1 MKTMELVNGVK
12 VVSKSGKE
20 FNVVS
25 VSDTE
30 VTIVSIDTNK
40 EKTIKISTLKKN
52 YIVAKEEAASEGND
66 VAACIETRKDDDKMV
81 DRDDKAREK
90 ENIAEIVKEQ
100 LTMLA
105 NGKIN
110 CTNENGVHVGRYI
123 TIGMVNAMRIYTKEW
138 TNEHTEEIE
147 ELINKAIEVTYRKSY
162 KNCADIEKFF
172 KDANVITTISVLVS
186 GAQTSTGSMVDENN
200 KAERKAKKF
209 SLSYETRLESML
221 ESGIERSGCKVYNG
235 TLADSGYSYTG
246 LVSTDVISVG
256 IDNKKDLNDK
266 RIVESFCDVIDEGS
280 NLCPKNP
287 KKDKYIYLVLRKS
300 GLSKAFDN
308 LKDVELNSTSDDEIF
323 RYVYCLDTPSSQKK
337 GSVKAFKME
346 SYKNKD
352 GKIVSIEKR
361 DIRIKVVDKSLDG
374 GLSKAF
380 LDKDGN
386 WVFYETKESLYK
398 KYKTRLGLGATSSLD
413 LGVMDNY
420 AVFEDVS
427 CHAGYNMNDPLH
439 QCNIEEKYT
448 KKIDEI
454 KNNNALSN
462 AAKKL
467 AFEEI
472 EEAFV
477 KEASDMGYIF
487 CRGTKDGSVL
497 TSAQWAKE
505 QLKKRGLNVDLNSV
519 LSICLQVRGGGNK
532 AATKMVDKNYMVLVF
547 NRLYTQDKSN
557 LLYIVLDGKRI
568 DAKDVTKKDIEELL
582 KKINGIFDANAMKI
596 LDHDATFKLVAMK
609 KAHITDSGFNM
620 VMALVSLLANNK
632 ETIDLIERRAKEQIK
647 ELVKQLGVKFILS
660 DDGSIDDIVIDYS
673 SIQGVNSI
681 AQDVDW
687 IRNCIPQIMDAIN
700 PGEIKT
706 KIKGVMK
713 QIAKIIEHFRIDMD
727 CKYCVVQSDPG
738 VLFGIQLI
746 KLDEVYDPSCNVN
759 EVALV
764 RHPISTM
771 SAVAVKSTVS
781 RLTLLKRLARTN
793 LHKDEKEAIRHYLM
807 AIEGFIIMPASEYEQ
822 EKFDGYDF
830 DIDAFQEFRDQELV
844 NILKKIPEIGT
855 HINRKEDQKLGI
867 STSFSKREEKVRAW
881 QDAVNNGLDVRLEDI
896 VEETKEEIYI
906 NNKIEK
912 PDDELGET
920 LRFSSKFKAAK
931 ISHDK
936 ELFDKD
942 SEGRYACSFHNAL
955 LLFKEYLLNPVA
967 AIGLIATG
975 NYNNAGAKSFFDD
988 NNVLDSDK
996 EFFSKYLN
1004 AYFGGG
1010 NDEYVS
1016 PIDENSVVDEYGR
1029 TNITLCKNT
1038 ALDILFRYSNSKP
1051 TVSNTARF
1059 IRDCLSSNRYV
1070 GESSIDS
1077 AKKMYKVLDYFNFCN
1092 IFKSLGSDKNSHV
1105 RELINSDEN
1114 EGVFNK
1120 LSSELDPEGKFGAA
1134 NFFETKFLGVMFNEI
1149 MPDKDTY
1156 DKNSALCYVKRGAID
1171 DTTCMPIKETIEDNK
1186 ELAIKDN
1193 LFKLKLRLT
1202 RYANQIMFLATKR
1215 LEAYVTSD
1223 EATKIRYELID
1234 KDLHGNKDLEK
1245 IIANINSSSITL
1257 NSSIHNASDNENEID
1272 DVSEREYVKNNFKS
1286 TLYNTAM
1293 VSFNGGELKYTKEE
1307 IGAVVLNYL
1316 INNCVDEK
1324 KNICKNSSNTVISV
1338 FLEEIVAYI
1347 NSITMTPESTLD
1359 ATIQYGEKIQR
1370 ISINGKNKN
1379 FADYVGAKV
1388 NVISGKGFIET
1399 EDDEIEMVEVSCK
1412 NKKACVNGT
1421 IEKIDG
1427 AFYVAADRETSFK
1440 KNNETGI
1447 YVAVENKASYNGKVI
1462 NLKART
1468 VFETYA
1474 NDENAVDS
1482 LSELNPDFLM
1492 DYEDVTFNP
1501 VFKMGDRTFYNA
1513 ICVGNNVFCE
1523 LKTNDELASVLE
1535 NIDLSSEDLLFFFNG
1550 SNAIFHIKNDKLT
1563 DKIEEANNIDASIN
1577 LDKFSENVAPVL
1589 SDENDAF
1596 DMFAN
1601 KNNVISSN
1609 TQEEEPEMG
1618 FTGFSTGVAA
1628 IQ

>member
-1 MKTMELVNGVK
+1 MIKMKTNKTMELVNGAK
-12 VVSKSGKE
+12 VVSKAGKA

-52 YIVAKEEAASEGND
+52 YIVEKEKEEAASEGND
-66 VAACIETRKDDDKMV
+66 VAAAIDTNRK
-81 DRDDKAREK
+81 DDKAREK
-90 ENIAEIVKEQ
+90 EKITEIVKKQ

-105 NGKIN
+105 NGKFN
-110 CTNENGVHVGRYI
+110 CAENGVHVGRYI
-123 TIGMVNAMRIYTKEW
+123 TVGMVNAIEKRKDELNEKEIV
-138 TNEHTEEIE
+138 EFE
-147 ELINKAIEVTYRKSY
+147 ELITKAIEASYRKSY
-162 KNCADIEKFF
+162 KNRVELEKFF
-172 KDANVITTISVLVS
+172 KEAPIVASIAVKAT
-186 GAQTSTGSMVDENN
+186 GGMTSNGCFKSETNN
-200 KAERKAKKF
+200 IQRKAKKF
-209 SLSYETRLESML
+209 SLSYETQIEVKLES
-221 ESGIERSGCKVYNG
+221 SIQRCGGDIHYG
-235 TLADSGYSYTG
+235 TLADDTFSYTG
-246 LVSTDVISVG
+246 LICTNIISAG
-256 IDNKKDLNDK
+256 IEDKKDLNNPT
-266 RIVESFCDVIDEGS
+266 IVNAFCDIIDEGS
-280 NLCPKNP
+280 VEYPKNP
-287 KKDKYIYLVLRKS
+287 EKDKFLYIVLRKS
-300 GLSKAFDN
+300 GLAKVYDN
-308 LKDVELNSTSDDEIF
+308 LKDVKNNSCEDDQIF
-323 RYVYCLDTPSSQKK
+323 RYVYVFDTPSSQKK
-337 GSVKAFKME
+337 GSADLFKVE
-346 SYKNKD
+346 TYKKQQD
-352 GKIVSIEKR
+352 KIVSIEKK
-361 DIRIKVVDKSLDG
+361 DIRKEVVDKSLDG
-374 GLSKAF
+374 GLSGAF
-380 LDKDGN
+380 LDENGN
-386 WVFYETKESLYK
+386 WVCYGTKEQLYK
-398 KYKTRLGLGATSSLD
+398 KHKSRLGLGATSSFD
-413 LGVMDNY
+413 LGTMDNC
-420 AVFEDVS
+420 AVFEDTS
-427 CHAGYNMNDPLH
+427 MHAGYNMNNPLVPS
-439 QCNIEEKYT
+439 NIEEKYT
-448 KKIDEI
+448 KQFEAVR
-454 KNNNALSN
+454 NNNVLSN

-497 TSAQWAKE
+497 TSAQWAQEK
-505 QLKKRGLNVDLNSV
+505 LKKRGLNVDLNSI
-519 LSICLQVRGGGNK
+519 LSICLQVRGGGLK
-532 AATKMVDKNYMVLVF
+532 AATKMVDRSFLVLIF

-609 KAHITDSGFNM
+609 KGHITDSGFNM

-632 ETIDLIERRAKEQIK
+632 ETIDLIERKAKEQIMDM
-647 ELVKQLGVKFILS
+647 VKQLGVKFVLA

-681 AQDVDW
+681 KQDVDW

-706 KIKGVMK
+706 KISGVVK
-713 QIAKIIEHFRIDMD
+713 QIANLIEHFRIDMD

-738 VLFGIQLI
+738 VLFGVQLI
-746 KLDEVYDPSCNVN
+746 KLDEVYDPSSNVK

-771 SAVAVKSTVS
+771 SAVAVKKIVS
-781 RLTLLKRLARTN
+781 RKTLLKRLAKCGLR
-793 LHKDEKEAIRHYLM
+793 KEEKEAIRHYLM
-807 AIEGFIIMPASEYEQ
+807 AIEGFIVMPASAYEQ

-844 NILKKIPEIGT
+844 NILKKVPEIGT
-855 HINRKEDQKLGI
+855 HIDREKDQKLGI
-867 STSFSKREEKVRAW
+867 SISFSAREEKVRAW
-881 QDAVNNGLDVRLEDI
+881 QEAVNKGLDVRLEDI
-896 VEETKEEIYI
+896 VEETKEERYKD
-906 NNKIEK
+906 NGLER
-912 PDDELGET
+912 PDDEIGET

-975 NYNNAGAKSFFDD
+975 HYNNAGAKSFFDD

-1010 NDEYVS
+1010 DNEYSS

-1105 RELINSDEN
+1105 RELIDNDEN
-1114 EGVFNK
+1114 EAVFNE
-1120 LSSELDPEGKFGAA
+1120 LSSELDPEGNFGAS
-1134 NFFETKFLGVMFNEI
+1134 NFFGVKFLGVMFNEI
-1149 MPDKDTY
+1149 LPDADTY
-1156 DKNSALCYVKRGAID
+1156 DKNSVLCFVKRGKID
-1171 DTTCMPIKETIEDNK
+1171 DTTAMPITNVMEDQK

-1202 RYANQIMFLATKR
+1202 RYANQIMFLAIKR
-1215 LEAYVTSD
+1215 LEAFVNSD
-1223 EATKIRYELID
+1223 EATKIRYELMD

-1257 NSSIHNASDNENEID
+1257 NTSFDNATDEEGEIED
-1272 DVSEREYVKNNFKS
+1272 KAAKEYIKNNFKAA
-1286 TLYNTAM
+1286 LYNTAM

-1307 IGAVVLNYL
+1307 IGAVVVNYL
-1316 INNCVDEK
+1316 INNCIDRK
-1324 KNICKNSSNTVISV
+1324 KNICKTSSNTVISV

-1347 NSITMTPESTLD
+1347 NSVTMTNESTLD

-1388 NVISGKGFIET
+1388 NVIAGRGYVEAEDGKV
-1399 EDDEIEMVEVSCK
+1399 EMVEVSCK
-1412 NKKACVNGT
+1412 NKKACISGY
-1421 IEKIDG
+1421 IEKING
-1427 AFYVAADRETSFK
+1427 SYYVTADRKTSFT
-1440 KNNETGI
+1440 KNNNTGI
-1447 YVAVENKASYNGKVI
+1447 YVAVENKASYNTKVMK
-1462 NLKART
+1462 LETKT

-1513 ICVGNNVFCE
+1513 ICVEDNVFCE
-1523 LKTNDELASVLE
+1523 LKINDELALVLE

-1550 SNAIFHIKNDKLT
+1550 SNAVFHIKNDKLT

-1577 LDKFSENVAPVL
+1577 IDEFNENVVPVS
-1589 SDENDAF
+1589 SDNNDAF

-1601 KNNVISSN
+1601 KNNVDSV
-1609 TQEEEPEMG
+1609 TPEESTME